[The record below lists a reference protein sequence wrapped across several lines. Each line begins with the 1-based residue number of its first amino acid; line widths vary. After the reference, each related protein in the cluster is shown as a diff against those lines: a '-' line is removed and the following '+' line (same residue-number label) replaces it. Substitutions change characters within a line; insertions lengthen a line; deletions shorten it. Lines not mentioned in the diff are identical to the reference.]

1 MKIVMQLDELSCP
14 SCLQKIEAGVG
25 QIKGVNTA
33 KVLFNASKVK
43 VDFDETKVDQNKLV
57 DTVTNLGYEVKG
69 VKVK

>member
-25 QIKGVNTA
+25 QLTGVNVT

-43 VDFDETKVDQNKLV
+43 VDFDENLVNQDKLV